1 MTRNYFTERGIVHTL
16 LTAGLLAAGLMAGAA
31 QAGLPPPTPAAQQ
44 AAAAKKAADA
54 AQAAKDKESLA
65 ASMDAVTARWRSRA
79 AQQGWKTHPAV
90 AIAAAPAPA
99 AAAGAA
105 PAAGAAGTAP
115 AAGPGSATGAASGAG
130 GTSTGAAPTGQPA
143 GQLTQA
149 AASLPIRSEKLGTAP
164 PSADVKK
171 APTQAQPRN
180 ATPTVQ
186 KGVPTDVSKK

>member
-1 MTRNYFTERGIVHTL
+1 MAAVL
-16 LTAGLLAAGLMAGAA
+16 SAGPVQAA
-31 QAGLPPPTPAAQQ
+31 LPQPTPAAQQ

-65 ASMDAVTARWRSRA
+65 ASMDAVTAHWRSRA

-99 AAAGAA
+99 AAAGASPAAGPA
-105 PAAGAAGTAP
+105 PAAGT
-115 AAGPGSATGAASGAG
+115 GSASGASG
-130 GTSTGAAPTGQPA
+130 SSTGAAPTGQPA

-149 AASLPIRSEKLGTAP
+149 AAALPIRSEKLGTAP

-171 APTQAQPRN
+171 APTQAQPKN
-180 ATPTVQ
+180 APPTVQ
-186 KGVPTDVSKK
+186 KGTPKDVSKK